1 MRDRSDSIVTWRETV
16 SYFTDY
22 YKISEEPAVAD
33 LAKALDW
40 LGYIAVP
47 LAKKGTANERRVY
60 NLLDLLSEMG
70 GFSSSI
76 LSISVFVVGFYN
88 AMRYKINAV
97 TTSFQIL
104 MVENLKP

>member
-1 MRDRSDSIVTWRETV
+1 LRDKNDSIITWRESF

-22 YKISEEPAVAD
+22 YKISEEPAAAD
-33 LAKALDW
+33 IARALDW
-40 LGYIAVP
+40 LGFINLP

-70 GFSSSI
+70 GFLSSI

-97 TTSFQIL
+97 TTSFQIS
-104 MVENLKP
+104 MV